1 VAGRGGGLLAD
12 LGKERIDDFADPRT
26 TCDSVTAPNTIASAR
41 TLTKMNAAHV
51 LDAPLSIFSK
61 KASPAFDSR
70 AVTFSATSPPTT
82 LHHRT
87 TTNSRS
93 HIAYLCN
100 IPPTLQHITNTN
112 SSAPT
117 SATSAP
123 TLLQKNTTSS
133 LHRRQHHKPPL
144 PTTAPACK
152 PRDLLNTQPPH
163 TL

>member
-1 VAGRGGGLLAD
+1 MMKRKIRQFPSQIG
-12 LGKERIDDFADPRT
+12 
-26 TCDSVTAPNTIASAR
+26 
-41 TLTKMNAAHV
+41 V
-51 LDAPLSIFSK
+51 LDAPLSLFSK
-61 KASPAFDSR
+61 KASPAFDGR

-82 LHHRT
+82 LYHRT
-87 TTNSRS
+87 TTNSGS